1 MVGALKQ
8 HNDIFHFVSVFFK
21 TESKEWKPF
30 DLPCKIRTDEPNLHL
45 LSGYIEQIGS
55 KEFRAISDP

>member
-21 TESKEWKPF
+21 TKSKEWKPF
-30 DLPCKIRTDEPNLHL
+30 DLPCKIGQMSQICICYLEK
-45 LSGYIEQIGS
+45 SGQIGG